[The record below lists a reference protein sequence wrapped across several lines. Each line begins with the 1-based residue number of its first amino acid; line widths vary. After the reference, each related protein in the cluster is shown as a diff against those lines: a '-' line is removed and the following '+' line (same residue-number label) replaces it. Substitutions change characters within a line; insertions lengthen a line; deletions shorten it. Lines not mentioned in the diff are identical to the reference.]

1 MGKSSPGELTS
12 WMMNVHKGIT
22 GRIDTL
28 RQETGD
34 RAELLTGPG
43 RERDPMIAV
52 GIMTR
57 EGIEI
62 EDPNIKVG
70 IKWRDPETS
79 VGIKIRKHAT

>member
-34 RAELLTGPG
+34 RADLLTGPG
-43 RERDPMIAV
+43 RERNQMIVV
-52 GIMTR
+52 GMTK

-70 IKWRDPETS
+70 IKWRDLETS
-79 VGIKIRKHAT
+79 VGIKRRKHGT

>member
-34 RAELLTGPG
+34 RADLLTGPG
-43 RERDPMIAV
+43 RERDQMIVV
-52 GIMTR
+52 GMTK

-70 IKWRDPETS
+70 IKWRDLETS
-79 VGIKIRKHAT
+79 VGIKRRKHGT

>member
-34 RAELLTGPG
+34 RADLLTGPG
-43 RERDPMIAV
+43 RERDPMIVV
-52 GIMTR
+52 GMTK

-70 IKWRDPETS
+70 IKWRDLETS
-79 VGIKIRKHAT
+79 VGIKRRKHGT